1 MMSKIIY
8 LNISL
13 ARERTSISLKKKKIQ
28 RCIDQYNRTEF
39 MEINPYTYV
48 QLIFKQWI
56 KNIQW
61 GKDCLF
67 NK

>member
-13 ARERTSISLKKKKIQ
+13 ARERTSISLKKKKKKIQ

-48 QLIFKQWI
+48 QLIFKQ
-56 KNIQW
+56 
-61 GKDCLF
+61 
-67 NK
+67 